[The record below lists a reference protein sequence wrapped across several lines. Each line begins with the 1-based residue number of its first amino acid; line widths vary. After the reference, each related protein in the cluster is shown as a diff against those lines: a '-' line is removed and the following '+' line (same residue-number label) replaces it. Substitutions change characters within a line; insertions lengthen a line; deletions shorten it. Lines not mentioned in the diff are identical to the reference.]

1 MKARINKIITWQGKE
16 YAHIIE
22 DEPFEFCDICSF
34 RDICSKV
41 LTKEVSYENSPMSIC
56 NKLSEEAD
64 THFTFF
70 RNIDDAEKY
79 CKNIN
84 KSCV

>member
-22 DEPFEFCDICSF
+22 DEPFEFCDICVF
-34 RDICSKV
+34 RDICPKV
-41 LTKEVSYENSPMSIC
+41 LTKQLAFENSPMPIC

-64 THFTFF
+64 THFAFF
-70 RNIDDAEKY
+70 IEANKAEDYCNRRNRNA
-79 CKNIN
+79 
-84 KSCV
+84 